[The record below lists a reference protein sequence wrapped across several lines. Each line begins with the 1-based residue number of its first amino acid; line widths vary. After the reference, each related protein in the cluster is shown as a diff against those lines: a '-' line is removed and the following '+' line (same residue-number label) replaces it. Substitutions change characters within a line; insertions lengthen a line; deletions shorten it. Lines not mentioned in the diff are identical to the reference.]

1 MGSESSGYAIAENQ
15 GSEMRLLSDEKGRKH
30 RKRERERERKREK
43 EGRKKRPALRRY
55 KGSNLTTN

>member
-30 RKRERERERKREK
+30 RKRERERKREK
-43 EGRKKRPALRRY
+43 EGRKKTKRPALRRY